1 MNDPRPNGHPD
12 AEALPTVAPTMNAL
26 HVRGLRAAYGTTEVL
41 HGVDVTAPAG
51 AVLAVVGPSGS
62 GKTTLLRCIGGFE
75 QPTAGEISIQGTTV
89 CGSAWVP
96 PHKRSIGYVSQ
107 DGALFP
113 HLSVGAN
120 VGFGLPRHER
130 TNERIASLLETVNLS
145 PDLATRRPDQLSGGQ
160 QQRVSLARALARR
173 PAVMLLDEPFSALDT
188 HLRESTRDLV
198 GEVLRSAGVTTVLV
212 THDQE
217 EALAFADL
225 VAVLE
230 SGELRQ
236 VGAPQ
241 VVYERP
247 VDVAT
252 ARLLGSTLELDALI
266 THGIA
271 ETVIGPVPA
280 LGVPEGRATVIAR
293 PHQVSAK
300 LDIAGRW
307 VVRSLAFHGDHRRLT
322 LGPVAHE
329 GSRPDEGPTFKVSTD
344 QPLRVGDRMTI
355 SLIGRALVVAH
366 EDRA

>member
-1 MNDPRPNGHPD
+1 MND
-12 AEALPTVAPTMNAL
+12 ALV
-26 HVRGLRAAYGTTEVL
+26 VRGVRASYGSNEVL
-41 HGVDVTAPAG
+41 HGIDLTVPAG

-75 QPTAGEISIQGTTV
+75 FPTTGEVLIDGSSV
-89 CGSAWVP
+89 CGETWVP

-120 VGFGLPRHER
+120 VGFGLPRAER
-130 TNERIASLLETVNLS
+130 TPDRIADLLEIVNLA
-145 PDLATRRPDQLSGGQ
+145 PDLAKRRPDQLSGGQ

-198 GEVLRSAGVTTVLV
+198 GEVLRSAGVTTLLV

-230 SGELRQ
+230 AGELRQ

-247 VDVAT
+247 SDLAT
-252 ARLLGSTLELDALI
+252 ARLLGSTLELDAVVSR
-266 THGIA
+266 GVA
-271 ETVIGPVPA
+271 QTVIGPIPA
-280 LGVPEGRATVIAR
+280 LGVAEGAATVVAR

-300 LDIAGRW
+300 LDVAGRW

-322 LGPVAHE
+322 LGSVDSDA
-329 GSRPDEGPTFKVSTD
+329 GPTFRVSTD
-344 QPLRVGDRMTI
+344 QPLRVGDRMSI
-355 SLIGRALVVAH
+355 SLIGRALVVPA
-366 EDRA
+366 DPA

>member
-1 MNDPRPNGHPD
+1 MIDSVSD
-12 AEALPTVAPTMNAL
+12 ALV
-26 HVRGLRAAYGTTEVL
+26 VRGVRAAYGSTEVL
-41 HGVDVTAPAG
+41 HGIDLTVPAG
-51 AVLAVVGPSGS
+51 SVLAVVGPSGS

-75 QPTAGEISIQGTTV
+75 PPTAGDISIQGVPV
-89 CGSAWVP
+89 CGSVWVP
-96 PHKRSIGYVSQ
+96 PNKRSIGYVSQ

-120 VGFGLPRHER
+120 VGFGLPRRER
-130 TNERIASLLETVNLS
+130 TDERVAELLQTVNLS
-145 PDLATRRPDQLSGGQ
+145 ADLAARRPDQLSGGQ

-188 HLRESTRDLV
+188 HLREATRDLV
-198 GEVLRSAGVTTVLV
+198 GEVLREAGVTTLLV

-230 SGELRQ
+230 AGELRQ
-236 VGAPQ
+236 VGGPQ

-252 ARLLGSTLELDALI
+252 ARLLGSTLELDAVVRA
-266 THGIA
+266 GVA

-280 LGVPEGRATVIAR
+280 MGVPEGRATVIAR
-293 PHQVSAK
+293 PHQVAAK
-300 LDIAGRW
+300 LDLHGRW

-322 LGPVAHE
+322 LGPVPEA
-329 GSRPDEGPTFKVSTD
+329 GASADGPTFRVSTD

-355 SLIGRALVVAH
+355 SLIGRALVVPSAPQH
-366 EDRA
+366 A